1 MKTDKMSLSW
11 KITCKIEEFN
21 EENTVENNDEDIDD
35 IKPDLDNNLDKSD
48 EESDDSATQG
58 NLLMGID
65 NQNCSDL
72 LWEKIVQVI
81 EKNFWNSRLK
91 AENLQ
96 KFWDH

>member
-1 MKTDKMSLSW
+1 MSLSW

-65 NQNCSDL
+65 NKTVIQGVSWQSEQSNLAL
-72 LWEKIVQVI
+72 LGIKT
-81 EKNFWNSRLK
+81 
-91 AENLQ
+91 
-96 KFWDH
+96 

>member
-1 MKTDKMSLSW
+1 MSLSW